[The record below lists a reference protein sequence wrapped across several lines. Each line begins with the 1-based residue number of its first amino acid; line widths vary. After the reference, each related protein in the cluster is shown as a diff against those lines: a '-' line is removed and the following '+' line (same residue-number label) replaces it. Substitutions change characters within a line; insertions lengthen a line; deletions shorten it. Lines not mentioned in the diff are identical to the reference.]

1 MFAFDREFGWPD
13 KEKGN
18 CTGKQS
24 DLGMTLEDQHTDLKS
39 LRTITGKTADWDAL
53 AKDCV
58 CFANGA
64 GGRLLVGI
72 EDGEMLPPAAQVV
85 PPELLDRLRKRIGEL
100 TVNVQA
106 LPSLQRAANGG
117 EYIELTIDRS
127 PGVASTRDGR
137 YFLRV
142 GDSCQPVLGDDVLRL
157 ANERPGRPWEAMDSG
172 MPRSAADPG
181 KLAHFAENIR
191 ASDRVKDSVKE
202 KSADE
207 LLTHYG
213 LAQSATLT
221 RLGVL
226 LLGTAAD
233 RRALGTAPLVQA
245 IKYDEHGQKINKWV
259 WDDCE
264 LSPIELV
271 DAIWREVPDFRES
284 YEVAEGLYRR
294 SVPAYDEKVVRELLV
309 NALVHR
315 PYTQQ
320 GDIYLNLHPER
331 LEVVNPGRLPLG
343 VTPRNILHA
352 SRRRNEGL
360 ARVFHDLGLMEREG
374 SGFDLVY
381 DRLLSQGRPAPVP
394 EEGADWVKVTI
405 QRRIAKPEVMRLITE
420 ADARFQLTQRE
431 RITLGVLAQTEG
443 MTARELGA
451 ALETEG
457 AEELAVWMG
466 RLIQS
471 ALVQTSGKT
480 SGMRYFVA
488 PECLRGAQLDRKTTL
503 GRIAPHRLLALIL
516 EDLARYPD
524 SSSADINRR
533 IGVEISAKTVKRALD
548 DLVDTGRVIHEGE
561 RRWRRY
567 RLSDRERKGH
577 EAGEFS

>member
-1 MFAFDREFGWPD
+1 
-13 KEKGN
+13 
-18 CTGKQS
+18 
-24 DLGMTLEDQHTDLKS
+24 MTLEDHHTDRKS
-39 LRTITGKTADWDAL
+39 LRTVTGKSADWDAL

-64 GGRLLVGI
+64 GGRLLIGI
-72 EDGEMLPPAAQVV
+72 EDGEAMPPAGQKVA
-85 PPELLDRLRKRIGEL
+85 PELPDRLRKRIGEL

-106 LPSLQRAANGG
+106 LPSLRRATNGG
-117 EYIELTIDRS
+117 EFIELAIDRS

-157 ANERPGRPWEAMDSG
+157 ANERPGRSWEAMDSDV
-172 MPRSAADPG
+172 PRDAADAD
-181 KLAHFAENIR
+181 KLARFIQGIH

-202 KSADE
+202 KGADE
-207 LLTHYG
+207 MLTHYG
-213 LAQSATLT
+213 LAQGETLT

-226 LLGTAAD
+226 LLGSTTD

-245 IKYDEHGQKINKWV
+245 IKYDEQGQKINKWV
-259 WDDCE
+259 WDDCA

-343 VTPRNILHA
+343 VTPRNMLHA

-374 SGFDLVY
+374 SGFDLIY

-405 QRRIAKPEVMRLITE
+405 QRRIVKPEVMRLVTE
-420 ADARFQLTQRE
+420 ADDRFQLTQRE
-431 RITLGVLAQTEG
+431 RITLGALAQTEG

-451 ALETEG
+451 MLETDG
-457 AEELAVWMG
+457 AEELAPWLG
-466 RLIQS
+466 RLPTLGLVQS
-471 ALVQTSGKT
+471 AGRTKGT
-480 SGMRYFVA
+480 RYFVA
-488 PECLRGAQLDRKTTL
+488 PNLLRNANISIPTTL
-503 GRIAPHRLLALIL
+503 RRIEPHRLRELVR
-516 EDLARYPD
+516 EDLRRYPL
-524 SSSADINRR
+524 SKIGEIGAR
-533 IGVEISAKTVKRALD
+533 IGPEVNRPQLKRAMAE
-548 DLVDTGRVIHEGE
+548 LVSLAVVVMEGKQNGA
-561 RRWRRY
+561 RY
-567 RLSDRERKGH
+567 RLA
-577 EAGEFS
+577 AGG

>member
-1 MFAFDREFGWPD
+1 
-13 KEKGN
+13 
-18 CTGKQS
+18 
-24 DLGMTLEDQHTDLKS
+24 MTLEDQQTDRKS
-39 LRTITGKTADWDAL
+39 LRTVTGRTADWDDL
-53 AKDCV
+53 ARACV
-58 CFANGA
+58 CFANSA
-64 GGRLLVGI
+64 GGRLLIGI
-72 EDGEMLPPAAQVV
+72 EDGETLPPPAQVV

-106 LPSLQRAANGG
+106 LPTLKRAANGG
-117 EYIELTIDRS
+117 QFIELVVDRS
-127 PGVASTRDGR
+127 PSVASTSDGR

-142 GDSCQPVLGDDVLRL
+142 SDACVPVLGDDVLRL

-172 MPRSAADPG
+172 VPRAAVDAD
-181 KLAHFAENIR
+181 KLARFIQGIR

-202 KSADE
+202 KRADE
-207 LLTHYG
+207 LLIHYG
-213 LAQSATLT
+213 LALRDTLT

-226 LLGTAAD
+226 LLSSAAD

-259 WDDCE
+259 WDDCS
-264 LSPIELV
+264 LSPVELV
-271 DAIWREVPDFRES
+271 DAVWREVPDFRES

-343 VTPRNILHA
+343 VTPRNMLHA

-374 SGFDLVY
+374 SGFDLIY

-405 QRRIAKPEVMRLITE
+405 QRRIVKPEVMRLMTE
-420 ADARFQLTQRE
+420 ADEHFQLTQRE
-431 RITLGVLAQTEG
+431 RITLGALAQTEG
-443 MTARELGA
+443 MTARELA
-451 ALETEG
+451 AVLETAG
-457 AEELAVWMG
+457 AEALVPWLG
-466 RLIQS
+466 RLVELGLVQS
-471 ALVQTSGKT
+471 AGRTKGT
-480 SGMRYFVA
+480 RYFVD
-488 PECLRGAQLDRKTTL
+488 PVMLRDSGLKLATSLK
-503 GRIAPHRLLALIL
+503 RIEPHRLLELVR
-516 EDLARYPD
+516 EDLRRYPR
-524 SSSADINRR
+524 AMIGEINARVGSEVLR
-533 IGVEISAKTVKRALD
+533 SQLKRAIS
-548 DLVDTGRVIHEGE
+548 DLVKSGAVIMEGK
-561 RRWRRY
+561 RAGARY
-567 RLSDRERKGH
+567 RLKEG
-577 EAGEFS
+577 A

>member
-1 MFAFDREFGWPD
+1 MAPENQHFDR
-13 KEKGN
+13 
-18 CTGKQS
+18 
-24 DLGMTLEDQHTDLKS
+24 KS
-39 LRTITGKTADWDAL
+39 LRTVLGKTADWDAL
-53 AKDCV
+53 AKDAV
-58 CFANGA
+58 CFANSA
-64 GGRLLVGI
+64 GGRLLIGI
-72 EDGEMLPPAAQVV
+72 EDGQTLPPAGQSV
-85 PPELLDRLRKRIGEL
+85 PPELVDRLRKRISEL

-106 LPSLQRAANGG
+106 LPSLRRASNGA
-117 EYIELTIDRS
+117 EFVELLIDRA

-172 MPRSAADPG
+172 VARAAVDAD
-181 KLAHFAENIR
+181 KLADFVAGIR

-202 KSADE
+202 KSGDE
-207 LLTHYG
+207 LLSHYA
-213 LAQSATLT
+213 LAQGGTLT

-226 LLGTAAD
+226 LLGCATD

-245 IKYDEHGQKINKWV
+245 IKYDEQGSKINKWA
-259 WDDCE
+259 WDDGA
-264 LSPIELV
+264 LSPVELV
-271 DAIWREVPDFRES
+271 DAIWRELPDFRES

-294 SVPAYDEKVVRELLV
+294 SVPAFDEKVVRELLV

-343 VTPRNILHA
+343 VTPRNMLHA
-352 SRRRNEGL
+352 SRRRNDGL

-374 SGFDLVY
+374 SGFDLIY

-394 EEGADWVKVTI
+394 EEGTDWVKVTI
-405 QRRIAKPEVMRLITE
+405 QRRILRPEVMRLLSE
-420 ADARFQLTQRE
+420 ADAQFQLTQRE
-431 RITLGVLAQTEG
+431 RIALGVLAQTEG
-443 MTARELGA
+443 MTARELGT

-457 AEELAVWMG
+457 GDEVAAWLG
-466 RLIQS
+466 RLVPFG
-471 ALVQTSGKT
+471 LVLTTGKT

-488 PECLRGAQLDRKTTL
+488 PDWLRGAQLDHKTTL
-503 GRIAPHRLLALIL
+503 SRIAPHRLQALIL
-516 EDLARYPD
+516 EDLARYPG
-524 SSSADINRR
+524 SSSSDINRR
-533 IGVEISAKTVKRALD
+533 IGAEISAKTVKRALD
-548 DLVDTGRVIHEGE
+548 DLTNAGRVAREGE

-567 RLSDRERKGH
+567 RVLPEGPIGQEGVKSP
-577 EAGEFS
+577 

>member
-1 MFAFDREFGWPD
+1 
-13 KEKGN
+13 
-18 CTGKQS
+18 
-24 DLGMTLEDQHTDLKS
+24 MTLEDQHTDRKS
-39 LRTITGKTADWDAL
+39 LRTVTGKTADWDAL

-64 GGRLLVGI
+64 GGRLLIGI
-72 EDGEMLPPAAQVV
+72 EDGEALPPAGQVV
-85 PPELLDRLRKRIGEL
+85 PPDLLDRLRKRIGEL

-106 LPSLQRAANGG
+106 LPSLQRAANGS
-117 EYIELTIDRS
+117 EFIELVVDRAAS
-127 PGVASTRDGR
+127 VASTRDGR

-142 GDSCQPVLGDDVLRL
+142 ADTCQPVLGDDVLRL

-172 MPRSAADPG
+172 VPRGLADAD
-181 KLAHFAENIR
+181 KLARFVKGIR
-191 ASDRVKDSVKE
+191 SSDRVKDSVKE

-213 LAQSATLT
+213 LAQGATLT

-226 LLGTAAD
+226 LLGTTAD

-245 IKYDEHGQKINKWV
+245 IKYDEQGQKINKWV
-259 WDDCE
+259 WDDCA
-264 LSPIELV
+264 LSPVELV
-271 DAIWREVPDFRES
+271 DAIWRELPDFRES

-331 LEVVNPGRLPLG
+331 LAVVNPGRLPLG
-343 VTPRNILHA
+343 VTPRNMLHA

-360 ARVFHDLGLMEREG
+360 ARVLHDLGLMEREG
-374 SGFDLVY
+374 SGFDLIY

-405 QRRIAKPEVMRLITE
+405 QRRIVRPEVMRLLAE
-420 ADARFQLTQRE
+420 ADERFQLTQRE
-431 RITLGVLAQTEG
+431 RITLGALAQTEG

-451 ALETEG
+451 VLETEG
-457 AEELAVWMG
+457 GDELVVWLG
-466 RLIQS
+466 RLQAL
-471 ALVQTSGKT
+471 ALVQTAGRT
-480 SGMRYFVA
+480 QGMRYFVA
-488 PECLRGAQLDRKTTL
+488 PALLRGADLKVPTTL
-503 GRIAPHRLLALIL
+503 LRIEPHRLRELIR
-516 EDLARYPD
+516 EDLRRYPQSKIGD
-524 SSSADINRR
+524 ISSR
-533 IGVEISAKTVKRALD
+533 IGPEVSRSQLKRALTE
-548 DLVDTGRVIHEGE
+548 LAGHAVVLMEGE
-561 RRWRRY
+561 RNGARY
-567 RLSDRERKGH
+567 TLVAEK
-577 EAGEFS
+577 

>member
-1 MFAFDREFGWPD
+1 M
-13 KEKGN
+13 
-18 CTGKQS
+18 S
-24 DLGMTLEDQHTDLKS
+24 LEDQHTDLKS
-39 LRTITGKTADWDAL
+39 LRTVTGKSADWESL

-64 GGRLLVGI
+64 GGRLLIGI
-72 EDGEMLPPAAQVV
+72 EDGQTLPPGDQVV
-85 PPELLDRLRKRIGEL
+85 PPEVLDRLRKRMGEL

-106 LPSLQRAANGG
+106 LPSVQRAANGG
-117 EYIELTIDRS
+117 EFIALVIDRS
-127 PGVASTRDGR
+127 PSVASTKDGR

-142 GDSCQPVLGDDVLRL
+142 GDTCQPVLGDDVLRL

-172 MPRSAADPG
+172 VPRGAVDAA
-181 KLAHFAENIR
+181 KLTGFVQGIA
-191 ASDRVKDSVKE
+191 ASGRVKESVKE
-202 KSADE
+202 KGPDA

-213 LAQSATLT
+213 LAHGPALT
-221 RLGVL
+221 HLGVL
-226 LLGTAAD
+226 LLGSTAD

-245 IKYDEHGQKINKWV
+245 IKYDEQGQKINKWV

-264 LSPIELV
+264 LSPVELV
-271 DAIWREVPDFRES
+271 DAVWREVPDFRES

-374 SGFDLVY
+374 SGFDLIY

-405 QRRIAKPEVMRLITE
+405 QRRIAKPDVMRLLTE

-443 MTARELGA
+443 MTARELGTI
-451 ALETEG
+451 LETEG
-457 AEELAVWMG
+457 GDALSVWLG
-466 RLIQS
+466 RLVS
-471 ALVQTSGKT
+471 TGLVLSTGKT

-488 PECLRGAQLDRKTTL
+488 PDWLRGARLDRKTTL
-503 GRIAPHRLLALIL
+503 SRITPHRLHALIL
-516 EDLARYPD
+516 EDLARYPE

-533 IGVEISAKTVKRALD
+533 IGLEISAKTVKRALD
-548 DLVDTGRVIHEGE
+548 ESVGTGEVAYSGD

-567 RLSDRERKGH
+567 RLTNEGAKGQK
-577 EAGEFS
+577 EGAS